1 MSPTMPS
8 AHTARPVSPRWQGA
22 LALQLGSFVAAN
34 GFHHRLVG
42 HHEEASTYHHPVR
55 QIDEQLFLSA
65 SDLHNFLEC
74 PHLTQLDLAV
84 VQERLAV
91 PNGGTVRADLIARKG
106 DEHEVAYLESLKD
119 AGKDVVEFPS
129 EFDAGAAAHSTLAA
143 MQGGSE
149 VIYQGAFL
157 HDGWIGY
164 ADFLLR
170 IGDRPSDLGSWSY
183 EVADTKLARRTKPYF
198 LLQLCFYSEQVARL
212 QGREPER
219 VHVILGTREQHS
231 FRIAEFNAYYRRI
244 KQRFLDEVAASPLD
258 TYPHPVP
265 HCELC
270 RWAERCDAQRIADD
284 HLCLV
289 AGMRRDQ
296 SLRMGRV
303 GITTLEQLALAPSD
317 TDVPKVAPATFE
329 TLHDQ
334 ARLQLAQRRTGEPIY
349 ELLEPEERRGFAL
362 LPPPSEGDLFFDM
375 EGDPLYENGLEY
387 LFGVVSVDEGV
398 PRFHVFWGHDRA
410 EEKRA
415 FERLID
421 FVYERLERYPDLHV
435 YHYSHY
441 EPTALKRLMGLHST
455 REEQVDD
462 LLRKGVLV
470 DLYKVVKQ
478 GIRISQPGYG
488 IKKVEAFYM
497 EQRDT
502 AVTEGGESIVA
513 YEEWIE
519 TGEQRILDEIAEYN
533 EEDCVS
539 TLKLRDWL
547 LGLRGE
553 AEAKFG
559 REITWRQPQERE
571 RKDEAIEEAE
581 ETDRLRA
588 ALLADVPDDLSGATN
603 QQRALWLMAQ
613 LVDYHRREDKPV
625 WWVFFERQGMSADE
639 LVEDAESIGDLH
651 PIDGVEPEA
660 EKKSLVYT
668 LEFPVQEHRLRL
680 GDNPT
685 DPATGGGA
693 GSILWID
700 DIAGRLRLS
709 RSSGRADDLLP
720 RALIPGGPYAT
731 DQQRAALRRLVRE
744 VQGGGFAGT
753 GPYRALRDMLLRAL
767 PRVEGLATGA
777 PLQGESVDLEQA
789 KTVAAGL
796 DDSYLFIQG
805 PPGSGKTWTG
815 ARLIVHLMRAGK
827 RVGVTSNS
835 HKAIQN
841 LLEEVERVARA
852 EHFEFRGLKKSGKEE
867 ESKFEGDFIESS
879 GDNADFPPPDDV
891 QLIAGTAWLFAREEM
906 DQALDH
912 LFIDEAG
919 QVALAD
925 ALAVGTAARNIVL
938 LGDPLQLAQVSQ
950 GVHPGNAGASVL
962 EHLLGDEATIPPER
976 GLFLDLTRR
985 MHPDVCGFISDVV
998 YAGRLTSIA
1007 ECASQS
1013 VESGGLTGTGLRY
1026 LPVEHEANSRSS
1038 PEEADVIAGA
1048 ISEILADGRFTDQ
1061 ENRTHPLTLED
1072 ILVVT
1077 PYNAQV
1083 RCLRERLPD
1092 GARIGTVDK
1101 FQGQEAP
1108 VVFFSMATSSGA
1120 EIPRNVEFLF
1130 SRNRLNVA
1138 ISRAQCLAV
1147 LLASPK
1153 LLHIRCRNVD
1163 QLRMVSALCRLVEVA
1178 EVQQARVPG

>member
-1 MSPTMPS
+1 MQYDDRLLRFSP
-8 AHTARPVSPRWQGA
+8 
-22 LALQLGSFVAAN
+22 
-34 GFHHRLVG
+34 
-42 HHEEASTYHHPVR
+42 
-55 QIDEQLFLSA
+55 
-65 SDLHNFLEC
+65 SDLNNFLEC

-84 VQERLAV
+84 VEGRLTA
-91 PNGGTVRADLIARKG
+91 PDGRTVRADLIARKG
-106 DEHEVAYLESLKD
+106 DEHEAVYLESLKA
-119 AGKDVVEFPS
+119 AGRGVVEI
-129 EFDAGAAAHSTLAA
+129 ASTPDDRGPLAA
-143 MQGGSE
+143 EATLEAMRDGAE

-157 HDGWIGY
+157 HDGWTGY
-164 ADFLLR
+164 ADFLR
-170 IGDRPSDLGSWSY
+170 RVDDKPSDLGSWSY

-198 LLQLCFYSEQVARL
+198 LLQLCFYSEQVARF

-219 VHVILGTREQHS
+219 MHVILGTREQHS
-231 FRIAEFNAYYRRI
+231 FRLAEFDAYYRRI
-244 KQRFLDEVAASPLD
+244 KGRFLAEIAASPLD
-258 TYPHPVP
+258 TYPNPVP

-289 AGMRRDQ
+289 AGMRSAQ
-296 SLRMGRV
+296 SLRMSRV
-303 GITTLEQLALAPSD
+303 GITTLEQLALAQPD
-317 TDVPKVAPATFE
+317 TEVPKVASATVE
-329 TLHDQ
+329 TLHHQ
-334 ARLQLAQRRTGEPIY
+334 ARLQLDQRRTGTPSY
-349 ELLEPEERRGFAL
+349 ELLEPEERRGFSL
-362 LPPPSEGDLFFDM
+362 LPTPSEGDLFFDM

-387 LFGVVSVDEGV
+387 LFGAIAIDQGE
-398 PRFHVFWGHDRA
+398 PHFQPFWGHNRGQ
-410 EEKRA
+410 EKRA
-415 FERLID
+415 FEQFID
-421 FVYERLERYPDLHV
+421 FVHERLERYPDLHV

-441 EPTALKRLMGLHST
+441 EPTALKRLMGLHGT

-462 LLRKGVLV
+462 LLRRGVLV

-497 EQRDT
+497 DQRDT

-513 YEEWIE
+513 YEQWIE

-547 LGLRGE
+547 LGLRDE

-559 REITWRQPQERE
+559 HEIASQEPEERE
-571 RKDEAIEEAE
+571 RTEEALKEWE

-588 ALLADVPDDLSGATN
+588 VLLAGVPDDLAGATDE
-603 QQRALWLMAQ
+603 QRALWLMAQ

-625 WWVFFERQGMSADE
+625 WWAFFERRGMSPDE
-639 LVEDAESIGDLH
+639 LVEDAESIGDLR
-651 PIDGVEPEA
+651 PVAGVEPEA

-668 LEFPVQEHRLRL
+668 LEFPVQEHRFYP
-680 GDNPT
+680 GAEAN
-685 DPATGGGA
+685 DPATGKGA
-693 GSILWID
+693 GSILSVD
-700 DIAGRLRLS
+700 DVAGRLRLS
-709 RSSGRADDLLP
+709 RGKARSPDPLP
-720 RALIPGGPYAT
+720 RSLIPGRPYDT
-731 DQQRAALRRLVRE
+731 KRQRAALRRLAAQIDRDGV
-744 VQGGGFAGT
+744 T
-753 GPYRALRDMLLRAL
+753 GVGRYRALRDVLSRVL
-767 PRVEGLATGA
+767 PHVKGLEPGA
-777 PLQGESVDLEQA
+777 PLQSESVELDHA
-789 KTVAAGL
+789 KEITLGL
-796 DDSYLFIQG
+796 DESYLFIQG

-815 ARLIVHLMRAGK
+815 ARLVVHLIRAGK
-827 RVGVTSNS
+827 RVGITANS
-835 HKAIQN
+835 HKAIHN

-852 EHFEFRGLKKSGKEE
+852 EGFEFRGLKKSSGDEDSE
-867 ESKFEGDFIESS
+867 FEGKFIESS
-879 GDNADFPPPDDV
+879 DDNDDFPPSEGV
-891 QLIAGTAWLFAREEM
+891 QLVAGTAWLFAKEDM
-906 DQALDH
+906 DQTLDF
-912 LFIDEAG
+912 LFIDEGG

-925 ALAVGTAARNIVL
+925 ALAVGTAARNLVL

-976 GLFLDLTRR
+976 GLFLDRTRR

-998 YAGRLTSIA
+998 YAGRLTSIE
-1007 ECASQS
+1007 ECARQS
-1013 VESGGLTGTGLRY
+1013 IRSGGLTGTGLRN

-1038 PEEADVIAGA
+1038 PEEAMAIAEA
-1048 ISEILADGRFTDQ
+1048 IAEMLDGGQFTDQ
-1061 ENRTHPLTLED
+1061 DGESHELTLED

-1083 RCLRERLPD
+1083 RCLKEKLPD
-1092 GARIGTVDK
+1092 GAKVGTVDK

-1147 LLASPK
+1147 LVASPE

-1163 QLRMVSALCRLVEVA
+1163 QLRMVNALCRLVEVA
-1178 EVQQARVPG
+1178 QDHRTREA

>member
-1 MSPTMPS
+1 V
-8 AHTARPVSPRWQGA
+8 HHV
-22 LALQLGSFVAAN
+22 N
-34 GFHHRLVG
+34 G
-42 HHEEASTYHHPVR
+42 
-55 QIDEQLFLSA
+55 QIVLSA
-65 SDLHNFLEC
+65 SDLNNFLEC
-74 PHLTQLDLAV
+74 PHLTQLDFAV
-84 VQERLAV
+84 VEGRLAASS
-91 PNGGTVRADLIARKG
+91 GRTARAELIARKG
-106 DEHEVAYLESLKD
+106 DEHEAVYLQSLKD
-119 AGKDVVEFPS
+119 AGKDVLEIPPSSENGVRAVVEATVS
-129 EFDAGAAAHSTLAA
+129 GMRDGA
-143 MQGGSE
+143 E

-157 HDGWIGY
+157 HDGWTGY

-170 IGDRPSDLGSWSY
+170 VDDRPSDLGSWSY
-183 EVADTKLARRTKPYF
+183 EVADTKLARRTRPYF

-219 VHVILGTREQHS
+219 IHVILGTRERHS
-231 FRIAEFNAYYRRI
+231 FRLPEFDAYYRRI
-244 KQRFLDEVAASPLD
+244 KRRFLDEIAASPLD

-270 RWAERCDAQRIADD
+270 RWKERCDAQRFADD
-284 HLCLV
+284 HLSLV

-296 SLRMGRV
+296 SLRMSRA
-303 GITTLEQLALAPSD
+303 GITTLERLALVDAD
-317 TDVPKVAPATFE
+317 TDVPKIPRATFE
-329 TLHDQ
+329 GLHAQ
-334 ARLQLAQRRTGEPIY
+334 ARLQLEQRRTGTPIY

-387 LFGVVSVDEGV
+387 LFGAVSVDEGE
-398 PRFHVFWGHDRA
+398 PRFHAFWGHDRA
-410 EEKRA
+410 QEKRA
-415 FERLID
+415 FEEFID
-421 FVYERLERYPDLHV
+421 FLAERLERYPELHV

-441 EPTALKRLMGLHST
+441 EPTALKRLMGLHGT
-455 REEQVDD
+455 REQEVDD

-513 YEEWIE
+513 YEQWIE

-547 LGLRGE
+547 LGLREE
-553 AEAKFG
+553 AEADFG
-559 REITWRQPQERE
+559 PAIRWEEPEERE
-571 RKDEAIEEAE
+571 LSEEALE
-581 ETDRLRA
+581 EGAETDRLRE
-588 ALLADVPDDLSGATN
+588 ALLAGVPDDLAGATDE
-603 QQRALWLMAQ
+603 QRALWLMAQ

-625 WWVFFERQGMSADE
+625 WWAFFERRSMSPDE
-639 LVEDAESIGDLH
+639 LIEDAESIGDLC
-651 PIDGVEPEA
+651 PVLDIEPEA
-660 EKKSLVYT
+660 KKGSLVYT
-668 LEFPVQEHRLRL
+668 LEFPVQEHRLSPR
-680 GDNPT
+680 DDVF
-685 DPATGGGA
+685 DPATRKRA
-693 GSILWID
+693 GTIVSVD
-700 DIAGRLRLS
+700 DVAGRLRLS
-709 RSSGRADDLLP
+709 RGKARADDPLP
-720 RALIPGGPYAT
+720 RALIPGGPYRT
-731 DQQRAALRRLVRE
+731 DHQRAALRRLARE
-744 VQGGGFAGT
+744 VEDGGAAGT
-753 GPYRALRDMLLRAL
+753 GPYRALRDILLRAF
-767 PRVEGLATGA
+767 PRIEVIATGT
-777 PLQGESVDLEQA
+777 PLQDESVDLEQA
-789 KTVAAGL
+789 KKIAANL
-796 DDSYLFIQG
+796 DESYLFIQG

-827 RVGVTSNS
+827 RVGVTANS
-835 HKAIQN
+835 HKAIHN

-852 EHFEFRGLKKSGKEE
+852 EHFQFRGLKKSGKEE
-867 ESKFEGDFIESS
+867 ESKFEGEFIESS
-879 GDNADFPPPDDV
+879 GANDDFRPSGHV

-906 DQALDH
+906 DQKLDH

-919 QVALAD
+919 QIALAN
-925 ALAVGTAARNIVL
+925 ALAVGTAAHNLVL

-950 GVHPGNAGASVL
+950 GVHPGDAGASVL
-962 EHLLGDEATIPPER
+962 EHLLGDEPTIPSDR

-985 MHPDVCGFISDVV
+985 MHPDVCGFISEVV
-998 YAGRLTSIA
+998 YAGRLRSIE
-1007 ECASQS
+1007 ECACQS
-1013 VESGGLTGTGLRY
+1013 IESGGLTGAGLRY

-1038 PEEADVIAGA
+1038 PEEADVIAEA
-1048 ISEILADGRFTDQ
+1048 IAEMLEGGRFTDQ
-1061 ENRTHPLTLED
+1061 HEVTRHLEWKD

-1083 RCLRERLPD
+1083 RCLQERLPD
-1092 GARIGTVDK
+1092 GARVGTVDK

-1138 ISRAQCLAV
+1138 VSRAQCLAV
-1147 LLASPK
+1147 LVASPE

-1163 QLRMVSALCRLVEVA
+1163 QLRMVNALCRLVEVA
-1178 EVQQARVPG
+1178 QSQPEAGGALG

>member
-1 MSPTMPS
+1 MQ
-8 AHTARPVSPRWQGA
+8 R
-22 LALQLGSFVAAN
+22 LN
-34 GFHHRLVG
+34 DRLV
-42 HHEEASTYHHPVR
+42 SSP
-55 QIDEQLFLSA
+55 
-65 SDLHNFLEC
+65 SDVSNFLEC
-74 PHLTQLDLAV
+74 RHLTQLDLAV
-84 VQERLAV
+84 VERRLDL
-91 PNGGTVRADLIARKG
+91 PDGRPVRADLIARKG
-106 DEHEVAYLESLKD
+106 DEHEAAYLRSLKET
-119 AGKDVVEFPS
+119 GKDVVEVPS
-129 EFDAGAAAHSTLAA
+129 TQEAGAPPAAAATLAA
-143 MQGGSE
+143 MQAGSE

-157 HDGWIGY
+157 HEGWTGY

-170 IGDRPSDLGSWSY
+170 VDDRRSGLGPWSY

-219 VHVILGTREQHS
+219 MHVILGTREQHS
-231 FRIAEFNAYYRRI
+231 FRLAEFDAYYRRI
-244 KQRFLDEVAASPLD
+244 KERFLAEIAASPLD
-258 TYPHPVP
+258 TYPNPVP

-289 AGMRRDQ
+289 AGMRSAQ
-296 SLRMGRV
+296 SLRMSRV
-303 GITTLEQLALAPSD
+303 GITTLEQLAHARSD
-317 TDVPKVAPATFE
+317 TDVPKIAPATFE

-334 ARLQLAQRRTGEPIY
+334 ARLQLEQRRTGTPSYEP
-349 ELLEPEERRGFAL
+349 LEPEERRGFAL

-387 LFGVVSVDEGV
+387 LFGVVSVDQGE
-398 PRFHVFWGHDRA
+398 PRFHPFWGHDRA
-410 EEKRA
+410 QEKQA
-415 FERLID
+415 FEEFID

-441 EPTALKRLMGLHST
+441 EPTALKRLMGLHGT
-455 REEQVDD
+455 CEEEVDN
-462 LLRKGVLV
+462 LLRRGVLV

-513 YEEWIE
+513 YEQWIE

-547 LGLRGE
+547 LGLREE
-553 AEAKFG
+553 AEAHFG
-559 REITWRQPQERE
+559 RAISWEQPEERE
-571 RKDEAIEEAE
+571 PSEEALKEAE
-581 ETDRLRA
+581 ETDRLRET
-588 ALLADVPDDLSGATN
+588 LLASVPGDLAGATDE
-603 QQRALWLMAQ
+603 QRTLWLMAQ

-625 WWVFFERQGMSADE
+625 WWAFFERCGMSPEE
-639 LVEDAESIGDLH
+639 LVEDAESIGDLR
-651 PIDGVEPEA
+651 PVAGAEA
-660 EKKSLVYT
+660 EAERKSLVYT
-668 LEFPVQEHRLRL
+668 LGFPVQEHRLYP
-680 GDNPT
+680 GAEAM
-685 DPATGGGA
+685 DPATGKGA
-693 GSILWID
+693 GSILSVD
-700 DIAGRLRLS
+700 DVAGRLRLS
-709 RSSGRADDLLP
+709 RSKARSDDPLA
-720 RALIPGGPYAT
+720 RALIPGRPFDT
-731 DQQRAALRRLVRE
+731 KRQRAALRRLAAQIDSDGVT
-744 VQGGGFAGT
+744 GT
-753 GPYRALRDMLLRAL
+753 GPYRALRDVLQRGL
-767 PRVEGLATGA
+767 PRVEGLEPGA
-777 PLQGESVDLEQA
+777 PLQRESVDLAQA
-789 KTVAAGL
+789 KEITLGL
-796 DDSYLFIQG
+796 DQSYLFIQG

-815 ARLIVHLMRAGK
+815 ARLIVHLMRAGR
-827 RVGVTSNS
+827 RVGVTANS
-835 HKAIQN
+835 HKAIHN
-841 LLEEVERVARA
+841 LLEEVERVAGE
-852 EHFEFRGLKKSGKEE
+852 EHFAFRGLKRSSGNE
-867 ESKFEGDFIESS
+867 ESVFEGEFITSS
-879 GDNADFPPPDDV
+879 GDNDDFPPPPDV
-891 QLIAGTAWLFAREEM
+891 QLVGGTAWLFANVNM
-906 DQALDH
+906 DQTLDY

-919 QVALAD
+919 QIALAD
-925 ALAVGTAARNIVL
+925 ALAVGTAARNLVL

-950 GVHPGNAGASVL
+950 GVHPGNAGSSVL

-998 YAGRLTSIA
+998 YAGRLTSI
-1007 ECASQS
+1007 EKCACQS
-1013 VESGGLTGTGLRY
+1013 IDSGGLTGTGLRY

-1038 PEEADVIAGA
+1038 PEEADVIAKA
-1048 ISEILADGRFTDQ
+1048 IADMLADGRFTDQ
-1061 ENRTHPLTLED
+1061 DNVPHRLDLND

-1083 RCLRERLPD
+1083 RCLKERLPD
-1092 GARIGTVDK
+1092 GAKVGTVDK

-1147 LLASPK
+1147 LVASPE

-1163 QLRMVSALCRLVEVA
+1163 QLRMVNALCRLVEVA
-1178 EVQQARVPG
+1178 EEQTQ

>member
-1 MSPTMPS
+1 VQQLDGRSAFSP
-8 AHTARPVSPRWQGA
+8 
-22 LALQLGSFVAAN
+22 
-34 GFHHRLVG
+34 
-42 HHEEASTYHHPVR
+42 
-55 QIDEQLFLSA
+55 
-65 SDLHNFLEC
+65 SDLNNFLEC
-74 PHLTQLDLAV
+74 RHLTQLDLAV
-84 VQERLAV
+84 VGGRLKA
-91 PNGGTVRADLIARKG
+91 PDGRTARADLIARKG
-106 DEHEVAYLESLKD
+106 DEHEAAYLRSLRES
-119 AGKDVVEFPS
+119 GSDVVEI
-129 EFDAGAAAHSTLAA
+129 ERGDDVRVGVETTLAA
-143 MQGGSE
+143 MRSGAE
-149 VIYQGAFL
+149 VVYQGAFL
-157 HDGWIGY
+157 HDGWTGY

-170 IGDRPSDLGSWSY
+170 VDDHPSGLGSWSY
-183 EVADTKLARRTKPYF
+183 EVADTKLARRTKPIY
-198 LLQLCFYSEQVARL
+198 LLQLCFYSEQVARI

-219 VHVILGTREQHS
+219 LHVILGTREQHS
-231 FRIAEFNAYYRRI
+231 FRLAEFDAYYRRI
-244 KQRFLDEVAASPLD
+244 KQRFLDEIAASPVD
-258 TYPHPVP
+258 TYPDPVP

-270 RWAERCDAQRIADD
+270 RWATECDERRIADD

-289 AGMRRDQ
+289 AGMRSAQ
-296 SLRMGRV
+296 SLRMSRV
-303 GITTLEQLALAPSD
+303 GITTLERLALAPPD
-317 TDVPKVAPATFE
+317 TEVPKVAQAAFE
-329 TLHDQ
+329 SLHHQ
-334 ARLQLAQRRTGEPIY
+334 ARLQLDQRRTGTPIY

-362 LPPPSEGDLFFDM
+362 LPPPSDGDLFFDM

-387 LFGVVSVDEGV
+387 LFGAVSVDEGES
-398 PRFHVFWGHDRA
+398 RFHPFWGHDRA
-410 EEKRA
+410 QEKRA
-415 FERLID
+415 FEAFID
-421 FVYERLERYPDLHV
+421 FLYERLERCPDMHV

-441 EPTALKRLMGLHST
+441 EPTALKRLMGLHGT
-455 REEQVDD
+455 REEEVDN
-462 LLRKGVLV
+462 LLRRGVLV

-478 GIRISQPGYG
+478 SMRISQPGYG

-559 REITWRQPQERE
+559 WEIAWQEPETRDLTDKALKE
-571 RKDEAIEEAE
+571 GE
-581 ETDRLRA
+581 ETDRLRE
-588 ALLADVPDDLSGATN
+588 ALLAGVPDDLAGATHE
-603 QQRALWLMAQ
+603 QRALWLMAQ

-625 WWVFFERQGMSADE
+625 WWAFFERCGMSAEE

-651 PIDGVEPEA
+651 PDDGVEPEA
-660 EKKSLVYT
+660 AKNSLIYA
-668 LEFPVQEHRLRL
+668 LEFPVQEHRLRPG
-680 GDNPT
+680 GDAM

-693 GSILWID
+693 GTILSID
-700 DIAGRLRLS
+700 DVAGRLRLS
-709 RSSGRADDLLP
+709 RAKNRADDPLP
-720 RALIPGGPYAT
+720 RALIPGGPYNT
-731 DQQRAALRRLVRE
+731 DQQRAALRRLAGE
-744 VQGGGFAGT
+744 VLDGGVAGT
-753 GPYRALRDMLLRAL
+753 GRYGALRDMLLRAF
-767 PRVEGLATGA
+767 PRVEGLAPGS
-777 PLQGESVDLEQA
+777 PLQGASVELEQA
-789 KTVAAGL
+789 KTIAAGL
-796 DDSYLFIQG
+796 DQSYLFIQG

-815 ARLIVHLMRAGK
+815 ARLIVHLMRVGK

-841 LLEEVERVARA
+841 LLEEVERVAHA
-852 EHFEFRGLKKSGKEE
+852 EGFEFRGLKKSGKEE
-867 ESKFEGDFIESS
+867 ESKFEGDFIKSS
-879 GDNADFPPPDDV
+879 GDNADFPAPDDV
-891 QLIAGTAWLFAREEM
+891 QLVAGTAWLFAREEM
-906 DQALDH
+906 DQALEH

-919 QVALAD
+919 QAALAD

-950 GVHPGNAGASVL
+950 GVHPGNAGDSVL
-962 EHLLGDEATIPPER
+962 EHLLGDEATIPPDR

-1007 ECASQS
+1007 ECACQS
-1013 VESGGLTGTGLRY
+1013 ITTGGLTGTGLRY

-1038 PEEADVIAGA
+1038 PEEADAIGAAIAA
-1048 ISEILADGRFTDQ
+1048 MLADGSFTDQ
-1061 ENRTHPLTLED
+1061 DEVTRPLALED

-1083 RCLRERLPD
+1083 RCLQERLPD
-1092 GARIGTVDK
+1092 GAKVGTVDK

-1147 LLASPK
+1147 LVASPE

-1163 QLRMVSALCRLVEVA
+1163 QLRMVNALCRLVEVA
-1178 EVQQARVPG
+1178 DEQAHSLTSPESNVKT